1 MELDEGGLFIGSR
14 WANFISLT
22 GDFLYASGH
31 TVGEDEDKLDVITGR
46 FAEQEPITLTV
57 IMLDDD
63 F

>member
-1 MELDEGGLFIGSR
+1 MELDEGGLFIESR

-22 GDFLYASGH
+22 GDFLYASGY
-31 TVGEDEDKLDVITGR
+31 TVGEDEDKLDVITVR